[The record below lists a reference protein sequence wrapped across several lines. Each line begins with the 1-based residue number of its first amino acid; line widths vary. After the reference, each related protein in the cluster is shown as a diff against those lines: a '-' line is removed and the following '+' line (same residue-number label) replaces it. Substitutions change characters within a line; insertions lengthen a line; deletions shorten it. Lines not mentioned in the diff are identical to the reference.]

1 MGNNIPSDH
10 PTWFDRLTTRRH
22 STSMSYGMAAAAV
35 ACAFILTLAV
45 DLLANSHFGIIYL
58 LGVVSIALA
67 AGFGPA
73 LLVIGL
79 SVLPYLFGD
88 ANNFGQLPP
97 NARDTIVRFSVF
109 TIAGVLIASV
119 GAAARE
125 GTMRLAEAHLAASR
139 ARRSAEEAREQAMGE
154 AAKSAEAAARAEG
167 MAHNVSEALSG
178 REAAWAQLDAVFRTA
193 PVGIAFLDKDLQYVR
208 INDRLADLHGV
219 PAAAHPGRH
228 IRDIAPGVAK
238 AMERLMHRVIETGEP
253 LLDLEFQMGV
263 GAEESATRWFW
274 ASCYPILDSSGRVEL
289 VAKIV
294 QEITERK
301 RAEAALRH
309 SETRYRALLEAN
321 TSIVWT
327 SDPAG
332 SFIAPQPR
340 WESYTGQNWESHR
353 GLGWSKAVHPEDR
366 ERLLETWRLSLS
378 GKIAYMNE
386 GRLWHQ
392 ESGTWR
398 RFQVRAIPIL
408 RDDGSIR
415 EWVGMV
421 TDIEDQRRAE
431 DDMRQGQKMQA
442 IGKLAGGVAHEVN
455 NQVTGVLGFAEFL
468 GRQLPEGSSQ
478 AEDLQQVIRGADR
491 IATVTRQ
498 LLAFSRQQ
506 VLQPK
511 PIDLN
516 ALVKDMEP
524 LLARLIAKDVA
535 IETRLAPEIGAVEAD
550 RHQLEQVL
558 LNMALNARDAMT
570 PGGTIT
576 ITTDNTEL
584 DRNYAV
590 THPGEGVRPGRYV
603 VLTMADTGRGM
614 TPEIRA
620 RAFDPF
626 FTTKPPGE
634 GTGLGLSTVYGI
646 VRQSGGF
653 VEVDSEPGEGT
664 TFRIF
669 LPRGSDA
676 DIAQPDPHDTPS
688 DGEGVLVVDDEEVV
702 CRYAERVLQE
712 HGYEVHV
719 APDAGEALAIIA
731 GPAGERIR
739 LVLTD
744 VVMPGMGGQELGR
757 IIAERRPDI
766 GMLYMSGFNSDHAV
780 QRELL
785 SAGLPLIAKPFTA
798 DHLLALVRE
807 MLSAGALES

>member
-1 MGNNIPSDH
+1 
-10 PTWFDRLTTRRH
+10 
-22 STSMSYGMAAAAV
+22 
-35 ACAFILTLAV
+35 
-45 DLLANSHFGIIYL
+45 
-58 LGVVSIALA
+58 
-67 AGFGPA
+67 
-73 LLVIGL
+73 
-79 SVLPYLFGD
+79 
-88 ANNFGQLPP
+88 
-97 NARDTIVRFSVF
+97 
-109 TIAGVLIASV
+109 
-119 GAAARE
+119 
-125 GTMRLAEAHLAASR
+125 
-139 ARRSAEEAREQAMGE
+139 
-154 AAKSAEAAARAEG
+154 
-167 MAHNVSEALSG
+167 
-178 REAAWAQLDAVFRTA
+178 
-193 PVGIAFLDKDLQYVR
+193 
-208 INDRLADLHGV
+208 
-219 PAAAHPGRH
+219 PGRH

-238 AMERLMHRVIETGEP
+238 AMEQLMRRVVETGEP
-253 LLDLEFQMGV
+253 LLDLEFQMRVGV
-263 GAEESATRWFW
+263 EESATRWFW
-274 ASCYPILDSSGRVEL
+274 ASCYPVLDRSGRTEL

-301 RAEAALRH
+301 RPEAALRR

-327 SDPAG
+327 SDPTGA
-332 SFIAPQPR
+332 FIARQAH
-340 WESYTGQNWESHR
+340 WESYTGQTWESYR
-353 GLGWSKAVHPEDR
+353 GFGWSESVHQDDR
-366 ERLLETWRLSLS
+366 DRLLAAWNQSLS
-378 GKIAYMNE
+378 SKSAYMNE

-398 RFQVRAIPIL
+398 RFQVRAVPIL
-408 RDDGSIR
+408 REEGSIR

-442 IGKLAGGVAHEVN
+442 IGRLAGGVAHEVN

-468 GRQLPEGSSQ
+468 GRKLPEGTSE

-516 ALVKDMEP
+516 ALVTDMEP

-535 IETRLAPEIGAVEAD
+535 IETRLAPVIGAVEAD

-558 LNMALNARDAMT
+558 LNLALNARDAMK

-576 ITTDNTEL
+576 ITTNEIVI
-584 DRNYAV
+584 DRNYVSA
-590 THPGEGVRPGRYV
+590 HPGEGIRAGRYV
-603 VLTMADTGRGM
+603 VLGMSDTGRGM
-614 TPEIRA
+614 TPEVRA

-653 VEVDSEPGEGT
+653 VEVDSEPEEGA

-669 LPRGSDA
+669 LPRGTDA
-676 DIAQPDPHDTPS
+676 DIAQPDPQDTS
-688 DGEGVLVVDDEEVV
+688 SNGEGILVVDDEEVV

-719 APDAGEALAIIA
+719 APDGGDALAIIA

-766 GMLYMSGFNSDHAV
+766 SMLYMSGFNSDHVV

-785 SAGLPLIAKPFTA
+785 SADLALIGKPFTA
-798 DHLLALVRE
+798 DHLLAQVRE
-807 MLSAGALES
+807 MLSAGAVES